1 MQANPNVAIIA
12 ALVSEASRAAILTVL
27 LDGRFHSASELAY
40 MARIK
45 PQTASFH
52 LAKLIDANVV
62 TALKQ
67 GRHRYFAIRNLEVAR
82 VMESLLSIA
91 PPVAVKSLR
100 QSSQDKA
107 LRYARTCYDHLAG
120 NVGVQLTHALLNSGI
135 LLEEE
140 DRYTVTE
147 DGKKFF
153 ADFGVDLNEAA
164 TKRRLFSHQCLD
176 WSERRHHLAGAL
188 GNALLERVLELD
200 WVRRLPGTRAV
211 QVTNEGKAGFEKVFS
226 LDLN

>member
-52 LAKLIDANVV
+52 LAKMIDANVV

-67 GRHRYFAIRNLEVAR
+67 GRHRYFAIGDQEVAR

-91 PPVAVKSLR
+91 PPVTVKSLR

-120 NVGVQLTHALLNSGI
+120 NVGVQLTDALLSSGI

-147 DGKKFF
+147 RGERFF

-211 QVTNEGKAGFEKVFS
+211 QVTDEGKAGFEEVFS

>member
-62 TALKQ
+62 AVEKQ
-67 GRHRYFAIRNLEVAR
+67 GRHRYFAIGDQEVAR

-91 PPVAVKSLR
+91 PPVTVKSLR

-147 DGKKFF
+147 HGEKFF

-176 WSERRHHLAGAL
+176 WSERRRHLAGAL

-211 QVTNEGKAGFEKVFS
+211 QVTNKGKAGFEEVFS

>member
-1 MQANPNVAIIA
+1 MQTNPNVAIIA

-147 DGKKFF
+147 HGKKFF

>member
-1 MQANPNVAIIA
+1 MQANSNVAIIA

-27 LDGRFHSASELAY
+27 LDGRFHSASELAQ
-40 MARIK
+40 MAKIK

-62 TALKQ
+62 TVEKQ
-67 GRHRYFAIRNLEVAR
+67 GRHRYFAIRDQDVAR
-82 VMESLLSIA
+82 VMESLLSIT
-91 PPVAVKSLR
+91 PPVTVKSLR

-107 LRYARTCYDHLAG
+107 MRYARTCYDHLAG
-120 NVGVQLTHALLNSGI
+120 NIGVQLTNALLRNGI

-147 DGKKFF
+147 HGTKFF

-164 TKRRLFSHQCLD
+164 TKRRQFSHQCLD

-188 GNALLERVLELD
+188 GNALLERVLELN

-211 QVTNEGKAGFEKVFS
+211 QVTDEGKASFEKVFS
-226 LDLN
+226 LELN

>member
-120 NVGVQLTHALLNSGI
+120 NVGVQLTHALLSSGI
-135 LLEEE
+135 LLEQK

-153 ADFGVDLNEAA
+153 ADFGIDVNETA

>member
-1 MQANPNVAIIA
+1 MQTSPNAAIIA

-27 LDGRFHSASELAY
+27 LDGRFHSASELAQ

-45 PQTASFH
+45 AQTASFH
-52 LAKLIDANVV
+52 LAKLVDANVV
-62 TALKQ
+62 AVQKQ
-67 GRHRYFAIRNLEVAR
+67 GRHRYFAIRDQEVAR

-91 PPVAVKSLR
+91 PQVTVKSLR
-100 QSSQDKA
+100 QSSQDQA
-107 LRYARTCYDHLAG
+107 MRYARTCYDHLAG
-120 NVGVQLTHALLNSGI
+120 NVGVQLTNALLRNNI

-147 DGKKFF
+147 RGERFF
-153 ADFGVDLNEAA
+153 ADFGVDLKQAA

-226 LDLN
+226 LELN